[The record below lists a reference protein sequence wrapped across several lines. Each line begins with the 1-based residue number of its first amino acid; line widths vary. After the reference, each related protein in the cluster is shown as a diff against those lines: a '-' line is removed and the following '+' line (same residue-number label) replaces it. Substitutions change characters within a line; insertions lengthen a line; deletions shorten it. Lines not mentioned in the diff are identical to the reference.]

1 MKLRKLIWGVAI
13 VAVCCALVVGG
24 IFAGLFEKSVVPK
37 EIEQPMSPD
46 RIKAL
51 AAKGAYVAVA
61 ADCYACHTA
70 KGGAA
75 WAGGLPI
82 ATPFGTIYSTN
93 ISPDKENGIG
103 NWTRAEFHRALRDGV
118 GKGGSHL
125 YPAMPYASYRNMT
138 PDDVDAVYA
147 YLMSREPMKVAN
159 RKNALTFP
167 FNIRQTLTFWNLVNL
182 RGEVQA
188 ADNVRSAI
196 WNRGHYLVDALGHC
210 GECHTP
216 RNLMQGMQQNKY
228 LQGALLEGI
237 IAPDITKEGLI
248 RMGFDASLLAGFM
261 KSGISAQGAMANQM
275 FDVVHFSTQY
285 MTGED
290 LNAMSAYLFDLDATP
305 NWSVPP
311 PAPKPVEVAPA
322 LAASAHATYL
332 NLCSACHGAEGQGI
346 PHVVVPL
353 STNASLRL
361 SDARN
366 LVHAVLHGIPAQKFP
381 GLERMEPMPSF
392 KDKLSDQQ
400 VADLANWMRAVW
412 GGQKPAFKPEGVAS
426 IRRGK

>member
-1 MKLRKLIWGVAI
+1 MRTPMWSVTI
-13 VAVCCALVVGG
+13 VSGCCALVVGSM
-24 IFAGLFEKSVVPK
+24 FAGLFEKSVAPK
-37 EIEQPMSPD
+37 EIEQPLSPD
-46 RIKAL
+46 QIKAL
-51 AAKGAYVAVA
+51 VAKGAYVAVA

-93 ISPDKENGIG
+93 ISSDKKNGIG

-118 GKGGSHL
+118 GKTGSHL

-138 PDDVDAVYA
+138 SDDVDAVYA
-147 YLMSREPMKVAN
+147 YLMSREPMQVVN

-182 RGEVQA
+182 PGQAQA
-188 ADNVRSAI
+188 ADDVRSSN
-196 WNRGHYLVDALGHC
+196 WNRGKYLVDALAHC

-216 RNLMQGMQQNKY
+216 RNLIQGMQQRKY
-228 LQGALLEGI
+228 LQGSLLEGI
-237 IAPDITKEGLI
+237 IAPDITREGLSL
-248 RMGFDASLLAGFM
+248 MGFDAPLLADFM
-261 KSGISAQGAMANQM
+261 ASGISAQGAMINQM

-285 MTGED
+285 MTAED
-290 LNAMSAYLFDLDATP
+290 LKALSAYLFDLDAAPDKST
-305 NWSVPP
+305 PP
-311 PAPKPVEVAPA
+311 PAPKPVALVPA
-322 LAASAHATYL
+322 FAASAHATYL

-366 LVHAVLHGIPAQKFP
+366 LVRTVLNGIPAQKFP
-381 GLERMEPMPSF
+381 GLERMESMPSF
-392 KDKLSDQQ
+392 NDKLTDQQ
-400 VADLANWMRAVW
+400 IADLANWMRAVW
-412 GGQKPAFKPEGVAS
+412 GGQEPTFEAEGVAS
-426 IRRGK
+426 VRQGK

>member
-1 MKLRKLIWGVAI
+1 MLIWGIAI
-13 VAVCCALVVGG
+13 VSVCCALVVCS
-24 IFAGLFEKSVVPK
+24 ILAGLFEKSVVPE
-37 EIEQPMSPD
+37 EIEQPLSPD

-70 KGGAA
+70 NGGAA
-75 WAGGLPI
+75 WAGGLPF

-118 GKGGSHL
+118 SKGGAHL

-138 PDDVDAVYA
+138 PDDVDAVYV
-147 YLMSREPMKVAN
+147 YLMSREPMQVAN
-159 RKNALTFP
+159 RENALNFP
-167 FNIRQTLTFWNLVNL
+167 FNIRQTLTFWNLLNLPAEIQVVNN
-182 RGEVQA
+182 A
-188 ADNVRSAI
+188 RSAI
-196 WNRGHYLVDALGHC
+196 WNRGNYLVDALAHC

-216 RNLMQGMQQNKY
+216 RNMMQGMQQSKY
-228 LQGALLEGI
+228 LQGTLLQGI
-237 IAPDITKEGLI
+237 VAPDITREGLA
-248 RMGFDASLLAGFM
+248 RMGFDAPLLAGFM

-290 LNAMSAYLFDLDATP
+290 LNALTAYLFDLDAATDK
-305 NWSVPP
+305 SGPP

-322 LAASAHATYL
+322 IAASAHATYN

-366 LVHAVLHGIPAQKFP
+366 LVHTVLHGIPAQKFP

-412 GGQKPAFKPEGVAS
+412 GGQEPTLKPEGVAA
-426 IRRGK
+426 IRLDK

>member
-1 MKLRKLIWGVAI
+1 MRMRKLIWGVAI
-13 VAVCCALVVGG
+13 VAGCCALVAGA
-24 IFAGLFEKSVVPK
+24 IFAELFEKSVVAK
-37 EIEQPMSPD
+37 GIEQPLSPD
-46 RIKAL
+46 RMKAL
-51 AAKGAYVAVA
+51 AAKGAYVAVT

-103 NWTRAEFHRALRDGV
+103 NWTRADFHRALRDGV

-125 YPAMPYASYRNMT
+125 YPAMPYASYRKMT

-147 YLMSREPMKVAN
+147 YLMSREPMRIAN

-167 FNIRQTLTFWNLVNL
+167 FNIRQSLTFWNLL
-182 RGEVQA
+182 SLPGEEKA
-188 ADNVRSAI
+188 ADNAKSAI
-196 WNRGHYLVDALGHC
+196 WNRGQYLVDALGHC

-216 RNLMQGMQQNKY
+216 RNLMQGMQHNKY
-228 LQGALLEGI
+228 LKGALLEGI
-237 IAPDITKEGLI
+237 IAPDITKEGLV
-248 RMGFDASLLAGFM
+248 RMGFDAPLLAGFM
-261 KSGISAQGAMANQM
+261 KSGISAQGAMAYQM

-311 PAPKPVEVAPA
+311 AAPKPVEVAPA